1 MQSEYLHGD
10 FWIFVGAAVKLLLMN
25 SLHTVE
31 NE

>member
-10 FWIFVGAAVKLLLMN
+10 FLIFVGATVKLLLMN
-25 SLHTVE
+25 NLHTVE